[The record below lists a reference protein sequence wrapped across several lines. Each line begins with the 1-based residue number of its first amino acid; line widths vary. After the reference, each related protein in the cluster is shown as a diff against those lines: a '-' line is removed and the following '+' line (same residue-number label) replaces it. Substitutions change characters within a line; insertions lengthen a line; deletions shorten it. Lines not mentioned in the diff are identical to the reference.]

1 MSLAIDIDRIE
12 RVCIAG
18 QWHDV
23 RWVKQDG
30 EIVSTFLFDAYEFVM
45 ARGYED
51 KWPPHHLEHGGGD
64 NDICAKGFEFV
75 DYVTGNIIAG
85 PFTSIDA
92 VMIKKPTASQ

>member
-1 MSLAIDIDRIE
+1 MSLAIDIDRIK

-23 RWVKQDG
+23 RWVKKDG
-30 EIVSTFLFDAYEFVM
+30 ETVSTFLFDAYEFVM

-64 NDICAKGFEFV
+64 YDTCAKGFEFV
-75 DYVTGNIIAG
+75 DHDTGNIIAG